1 MNELQIR
8 QRIDYWTRRRCPKQA
23 AAWREI
29 LRRREAA
36 QRPAPV
42 AVIPSQ
48 LAPAASNV
56 ILSRHFCR

>member
-1 MNELQIR
+1 MNTNQIR
-8 QRIDYWTRRRCPKQA
+8 QRIDYWTKRQCPKQA

-29 LRRREAA
+29 LKRRERAVP
-36 QRPAPV
+36 QV

-56 ILSRHFCR
+56 VLSRHFCR